1 MSEARKSLFPLLNF
15 KKIALFLAVIG
26 PGIITAS
33 VDNDA
38 GGITT
43 YTIAGAHFG
52 YSLLWTLIPIT
63 VALIIVQEMC
73 ARMGVVTG
81 KGLSDLIRENFG
93 LKMTVLLTLVLLV
106 ANLGNTMAE
115 FAGIAA
121 SMGIFFGENSKY
133 VVVPIAAA
141 VVWVLVV
148 KGTYSLVEKIFL
160 VASTFFVTYVI
171 SGLLAGPDWGY
182 VASKALVP
190 TISFNPGYIA
200 MLIGLVGTTIAPW
213 MQFYIQSSVVE
224 KGVKISD
231 YKYTKWDVIIG
242 CLITDIVAF
251 FIIVTCATQL
261 FSHGISVETAADA
274 AQALGPLAGDYSKLL
289 FAAGLFVA
297 SMFAA
302 SILPLSTAYT
312 VCEGMGWDSGLN
324 KSFWDAPHFYTL
336 YTLLIVIGAAIILI
350 PGAPLIEIMLLS
362 QVLNGML
369 LPVILIFM
377 LMLINNKKL
386 IGSYTNGNVFNYIS
400 WGLTL
405 ILTLLTLAMV
415 VTSIFPWLFR

>member
-1 MSEARKSLFPLLNF
+1 MSDERKSRFHRLNF
-15 KKIALFLAVIG
+15 KQVALFLAIIG

-52 YSLLWTLIPIT
+52 YSLLWALIPIT

-121 SMGIFFGENSKY
+121 SMGIFFGDSSKY

-171 SGLLAGPDWGY
+171 SGVLAGPDWGY

-200 MLIGLVGTTIAPW
+200 MLIALVGTTIAPW

-274 AQALGPLAGDYSKLL
+274 AQALGPLAGEYSKLL

-312 VCEGMGWDSGLN
+312 VCEGMGWDSGLD
-324 KSFWDAPHFYTL
+324 KKFRDAPHFYAL

-362 QVLNGML
+362 QVLNGIL
-369 LPVILIFM
+369 LPVILVFM
-377 LMLINNKKL
+377 LILINNKKL
-386 IGSYTNGNVFNYIS
+386 MGSYTNSKVFNYIS
-400 WGLTL
+400 WGLTVVM
-405 ILTLLTLAMV
+405 TLLTLAMV
-415 VTSIFPWLFR
+415 VTSIFPWIIR